1 MKNRIIEF
9 LQDSDKQL
17 SSKRLAGLSAALTFI
32 LLAISGGV
40 VMLVNGNYQD
50 FIRLLDS
57 VGVFSMTILGV
68 GIFEYKYKNKNAD
81 LS

>member
-1 MKNRIIEF
+1 MKKRMLEF

-32 LLAISGGV
+32 LLAILGGV
-40 VMLVNGNYQD
+40 VMLVSGNYQD

-68 GIFEYKYKNKNAD
+68 GIFEYKYKNNVK
-81 LS
+81 

>member
-1 MKNRIIEF
+1 MKKRMLEF
-9 LQDSDKQL
+9 LQDADKHL

-32 LLAISGGV
+32 LLAICGGV
-40 VMLVNGNYQD
+40 VMLASGNYQD

-68 GIFEYKYKNKNAD
+68 GIFEYKYKNKT
-81 LS
+81 

>member
-1 MKNRIIEF
+1 MKQRLVEF

-32 LLAISGGV
+32 LLAILGGA
-40 VMLVNGNYQD
+40 VMLISGNYQD

-68 GIFEYKYKNKNAD
+68 GIFEYKYKNNVK
-81 LS
+81 

>member
-1 MKNRIIEF
+1 MKQRIFEF
-9 LQDSDKQL
+9 LQDANKQL

-32 LLAISGGV
+32 LLAILGGV
-40 VMLVNGNYQD
+40 VMLINGNYQD

>member
-1 MKNRIIEF
+1 MKKRILEF

-32 LLAISGGV
+32 VLAILGGA
-40 VMLVNGNYQD
+40 VMLINGNYQD

-57 VGVFSMTILGV
+57 IGVFSMTILGV
-68 GIFEYKYKNKNAD
+68 GIFEYKYKNNVK
-81 LS
+81 